1 MAVGVAL
8 HIPRPLTSGR
18 LLARNT
24 LWNLLGQGAPLLV
37 AIVAIP
43 ILIHSLGTDRF
54 GVLTLAWVV
63 IGYFSLFDLGL
74 GRALTQLVA
83 RRFGTEEAE
92 GTPALV
98 WTALALMFALGC
110 VGALVLAGLTPWLVT
125 TALKIPAPLQ
135 AESQH
140 AFLILAASIPV
151 VISTTGLR
159 GVLEAHQRFGLSN
172 AVRIPSGF
180 FTYLGPVLV
189 LPFTKSLFWVVAVLM
204 AGRII
209 SGLAYLV
216 LCLGVMSALRR
227 IALDRRTVI
236 PLFRFGGW
244 MTVSN
249 LVGPLMVY
257 LDRFLIGALISISA
271 VAYYATPY
279 EMVTKLLVIPGALA
293 GVLFPAFSTSFVHDR
308 DRAALLLVRGVKYL
322 FLVLFPCALVIV
334 TLAHPGLTVWLG
346 PTFASHSTRV
356 LQWLAAGIFFNSLAQ
371 IPFALVQ
378 GAGRPDLSAKLHM
391 IEVPLYLGA
400 LWWLLG
406 TFGIDGAAM
415 AWMARA
421 GIDMLALFAMAFR
434 LVPTQRDS
442 RSRMVFALGMAVLV
456 LAVAALPNSLALQ
469 AGWLVI
475 TLLGFALVAWF
486 RILSPEERALG
497 RRGWTLARVAN

>member
-1 MAVGVAL
+1 VASD
-8 HIPRPLTSGR
+8 ISRSLTSGR

-54 GVLTLAWVV
+54 GVLTLAWVI

-83 RRFGTEEAE
+83 RRLAAQTHE

-98 WTALALMFALGC
+98 WTALVLMFGLGC
-110 VGALVLAGLTPWLVT
+110 LGALVLGSLSPWLVRQV
-125 TALKIPAPLQ
+125 LKIPTSLQ
-135 AESQH
+135 DESLH
-140 AFLILAASIPV
+140 AFLVLAVSIPV
-151 VISTTGLR
+151 VITTAGLR
-159 GVLEAHQRFGLSN
+159 GVLEAQQRFGLSN

-189 LPFTKSLFWVVAVLM
+189 LPFSKSLFWVVAVLM
-204 AGRII
+204 VGRVVI
-209 SGLAYLV
+209 GLAYLV
-216 LCLGVMSALRR
+216 LCVRVMPSLQRV
-227 IALDRRTVI
+227 ALDRLAVL

-249 LVGPLMVY
+249 VVGPFMVY

-293 GVLFPAFSTSFVHDR
+293 GVLFPAFSTSFVQDR

-322 FLVLFPCALVIV
+322 FLVLFPCALLII
-334 TLAHPGLTVWLG
+334 TLAHPGLSVWLG
-346 PTFASHSTRV
+346 TRFAEHSTRV

-378 GAGRPDLSAKLHM
+378 GAGRPDLTAKLHL
-391 IEVPLYLGA
+391 IEVPVYVLA
-400 LWWLLG
+400 LWWALG
-406 TFGIDGAAM
+406 SFGIDGAAI

-421 GIDMLALFAMAFR
+421 GIDMLVLFALAFR
-434 LVPTQRDS
+434 LIPVRRESLT
-442 RSRMVFALGMAVLV
+442 RMTFALGLAIVV
-456 LAVAALPNSLALQ
+456 LAIAALPNSLALQ
-469 AGWLVI
+469 AAWLVFA
-475 TLLGFALVAWF
+475 LVGFALVGWF
-486 RILSPEERALG
+486 RILTPEERALG
-497 RRGWTLARVAN
+497 RRGLTLARVAN